1 MFLLVLN
8 NQLRN
13 DATCCNEHLESFQ
26 SEVHSDSYVSHCLG
40 KVKRKRN
47 TDSFFF
53 CCITSLTASPRYTNK
68 KKIKL

>member
-8 NQLRN
+8 NHLLN
-13 DATCCNEHLESFQ
+13 DVTCCNEHLESFQ
-26 SEVHSDSYVSHCLG
+26 SEVHSDSYVSHWLG

-53 CCITSLTASPRYTNK
+53 SVVSRV
-68 KKIKL
+68 